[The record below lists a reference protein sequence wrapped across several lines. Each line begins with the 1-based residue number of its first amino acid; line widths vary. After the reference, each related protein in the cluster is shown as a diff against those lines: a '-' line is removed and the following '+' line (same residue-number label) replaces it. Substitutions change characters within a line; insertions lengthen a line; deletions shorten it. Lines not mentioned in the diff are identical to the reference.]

1 MWEDLASMGPWSL
14 VRWLRAAS
22 FAGTCAALAALAHL
36 AGGGCFDLW
45 ALLAGFL
52 LVLAPA
58 LALTGRERTLAAIV
72 PATGAS
78 QVVLHLLLSL
88 SCDHP
93 APAADAASLGHVHD
107 TGAPGFGMLLVHAAS
122 VLLTSV
128 WLRWVE
134 SGLCALV
141 RELAG
146 WVLRPLLVLFLAVS
160 GWAAPARTPVGGRDD
175 VTARVRL
182 FLRHVLVLRG
192 PPAGGPEP
200 RWPVRPTVVG
210 LPA

>member
-1 MWEDLASMGPWSL
+1 MGPWSV

-36 AGGGCFDLW
+36 AGGGCFDPG

-78 QVVLHLLLSL
+78 QIVLHVLLSL

-93 APAADAASLGHVHD
+93 APAPAPDAASLGHLHD
-107 TGAPGFGMLLVHAAS
+107 TGVPGFGMLLVHAAS

-146 WVLRPLLVLFLAVS
+146 RVLRPLLVLFLAVT
-160 GWAAPARTPVGGRDD
+160 GWVAPARTPVTGRDD

-192 PPAGGPEP
+192 PPAAGPEP
-200 RWPVRPTVVG
+200 WCPVRPTVVG

>member
-1 MWEDLASMGPWSL
+1 MGPWSV

-22 FAGTCAALAALAHL
+22 FAGTCAALAALGHV
-36 AGGGCFDLW
+36 AGGGCFDPK

-78 QVVLHLLLSL
+78 QVVLHVLLSVGG
-88 SCDHP
+88 DHP
-93 APAADAASLGHVHD
+93 EPPPAAELGHLHD
-107 TGAPGFGMLLVHAAS
+107 AGAPGLGMLLVHAAS

-146 WVLRPLLVLFLAVS
+146 WVLRPLLVLFLAVA
-160 GWAAPARTPVGGRDD
+160 GFAAPPRAPVAGRED

-192 PPAGGPEP
+192 PPTGGPEP
-200 RWPVRPTVVG
+200 RWPVRTTVVG
-210 LPA
+210 PLA